1 MSTVILNSAALSGIN
16 GFVVSVEVDVSKGL
30 PNFNIVG
37 LADAAVRESKERVRA
52 AITNSGFKFPIS
64 RITINL
70 APASLK
76 KEGSSFDLPI
86 AIGILLSTKQIYF
99 DDIKDFLIIGE
110 LSLTGKLKGIRG
122 ALPSLLEGVNID
134 INKFIIPSENLTECS
149 IIKNIKL
156 FPFNNLIQV
165 INFIKHRD
173 VLPYTRNTSI
183 DSNFSY
189 GVDFSDVAGQSSSV
203 RALEVAASGGHNVIL
218 YGPPGSGKTML
229 AKRLPTILPPLNYNE
244 ALEVTKIYSITGN
257 LDTKSLVFKR
267 PFRSPH
273 HTSSKLSLVGG
284 GIKLIPGEISLA
296 HNGVL
301 FLDELLEFKRSSIE
315 VLRQPLEDK
324 VIRFS
329 KASGNVT
336 YPANFMFI
344 SAMNPC
350 PCGNYGSNRECT
362 CTEYQ
367 RKRYISKLSGAIMD
381 RIDIFSSVN
390 YLNYDEIKKR
400 DTSKSSEELRTKVIA
415 ARKIQENRFRHDNIF
430 CNSQMNK
437 KHIDK
442 YCTLDYEGSKIM
454 KELLSK
460 FEVSTRAYT
469 RILKV
474 ARTIADINENS
485 KIGSK
490 DVIEAIQYRKFIDGK
505 IV

>member
-1 MSTVILNSAALSGIN
+1 MSTVILKSASLTGIN
-16 GFVVSVEVDVSKGL
+16 GFMVSVEIDVSKGL
-30 PNFNIVG
+30 PAFNIVG
-37 LADAAVRESKERVRA
+37 LADAAVRESRERVRA
-52 AITNSGFKFPIS
+52 AIINSGFKFPVC

-99 DDIKDFLIIGE
+99 DNIDDFFLIGE
-110 LSLTGKLKGIRG
+110 LSLNGNLKGIRG
-122 ALPSLLEGVNID
+122 ALPALLEGVHTNL
-134 INKFIIPSENLTECS
+134 NNFIIPYENLTECS

-156 FPFNNLIQV
+156 YPFNNLVQV
-165 INFIKHRD
+165 INFIKYRD
-173 VLPYTRNTSI
+173 VLPYKTKNTIRNSF
-183 DSNFSY
+183 NY
-189 GVDFSDVAGQSSSV
+189 GVDFSDIAGQSTSI
-203 RALEVAASGGHNVIL
+203 RALEIAASGGHNIIL

-229 AKRLPTILPPLNYNE
+229 AKRLPTILPPLSYKE
-244 ALEVTKIYSITGN
+244 ALEVSKIYSITGQFDN
-257 LDTKSLVFKR
+257 KNLVFKR
-267 PFRSPH
+267 PFRAPH

-284 GIKLIPGEISLA
+284 GSKLFPGEISLS

-329 KASGNVT
+329 KSSGNVT

-344 SAMNPC
+344 SAMNLC
-350 PCGNYGSNRECT
+350 PCGNYGSNKECT

-367 RKRYISKLSGAIMD
+367 RKRYVSKLSGAIMD

-390 YLNYDEIKKR
+390 YLNYEEIKKR
-400 DTSKSSEELRTKVIA
+400 EHSESSEAIRKRVTT
-415 ARKIQENRFRHDNIF
+415 AREIQEVRFKNDGIY

-442 YCTLDYEGSKIM
+442 YCKLDYEGTKIM
-454 KELLSK
+454 KALLSK

-474 ARTIADINENS
+474 ARTIADVNEKS
-485 KIGSK
+485 KIASK
-490 DVIEAIQYRKFIDGK
+490 DIIEAIQYRKFIDEK